1 VQAAGLTPYERP
13 PAKSWD
19 ALRACNFV
27 RENAERTK
35 PVIDV
40 GGVPGYSHISSW
52 LAHYGFEV
60 EVVNPALERE
70 HTSPDGRVRFMKDDG
85 TRTRFPDSHFGAAT
99 CLSVIEHGVE
109 LDPFFSEMHRILV
122 PGGSLVVS
130 TDFWHEPIDTGD
142 RRKFGAPVRIFT
154 QDDIEGIVACAEAH
168 GFGPTGTIDY
178 RCEEKTVEWLGLE
191 YTFLDFALRRLDE
204 RA

>member
-1 VQAAGLTPYERP
+1 LRNNAAP
-13 PAKSWD
+13 P
-19 ALRACNFV
+19 R
-27 RENAERTK
+27 R
-35 PVIDV
+35 VIDV
-40 GGVPGYSHISSW
+40 GGVPGYSHISTW

-60 EVVNPALERE
+60 DVVNPALDRE
-70 HTSPDGRVRFMKDDG
+70 LTSPDGRVRFTRDDG
-85 TRTRFPDSHFGAAT
+85 TGTRFPDSHFGAAT

-109 LDPFFSEMHRILV
+109 LDPFFSEMQRILV
-122 PGGSLVVS
+122 PGGYLVVS

-154 QDDIEGIVACAEAH
+154 RDEVEGIVARAEAH
-168 GFGPTGTIDY
+168 GFRRTGTIDY

-191 YTFLDFALRRLDE
+191 YTFVDFALKRQDE

>member
-1 VQAAGLTPYERP
+1 MQAAGLAPYERP

-27 RENAERTK
+27 RENADPTR
-35 PVIDV
+35 PVLDV
-40 GGVPGYSHISSW
+40 GGVPGYSHISTW

-60 EVVNPALERE
+60 DVVNPALDRER
-70 HTSPDGRVRFMKDDG
+70 TSSDGRVRFTKDDG
-85 TRTRFPDSHFGAAT
+85 TGTRFPDSHFGAAT

-109 LDPFFSEMHRILV
+109 LDPFFREMRRVLV
-122 PGGSLVVS
+122 PRGCLVVS

-154 QDDIEGIVACAEAH
+154 RAGIEEMMACAEAH
-168 GFGPTGTIDY
+168 GLRPTGTIDY